1 MSGINKNGK
10 LVEDICDKILFPEV
24 NVNICNKVY
33 KRFTVILYVHIE
45 LR

>member
-1 MSGINKNGK
+1 MSGRNKNGK
-10 LVEDICDKILFPEV
+10 LVESICGKILFPEV

-33 KRFTVILYVHIE
+33 KRFTVIFYVRVE

>member
-1 MSGINKNGK
+1 MSGGNKNRK
-10 LVEDICDKILFPEV
+10 LVEYICDKILFPEV

-33 KRFTVILYVHIE
+33 RRFTVIFYVHIE